1 MNADEIVGQKI
12 KTIRMRKNMSLND
25 VALRIG
31 KSRYTVRN
39 YEEGRAKMFWTV
51 YLQICRVLDIDPVE
65 LSNEVQREVKG

>member
-12 KTIRMRKNMSLND
+12 KTIRMRKNMSLQD